1 MILRLKKY
9 FALKAAARIV
19 GALVIVGMGFL
30 SIVQLYT
37 SYKQHYGIAYD
48 DVVPGFLAFIATLFL
63 VGLGIWMIQNAFSSW
78 RDVRQEIDRLEA
90 IQVRPNYWSVMQALR
105 ARKLY
110 GRIKAAKFA
119 AFPFEF
125 PVLTVVASLLGG
137 ADPNAVYKGR
147 PIISYVSN
155 PNHAKWLA
163 WAGADVNVIC
173 DRREGT
179 GVLNEALKYDNVAL
193 AQEWLIAGANPNVAD
208 NDGCTPLFYARSADM
223 ERLLLIHGADP
234 AILDKS
240 GKLAQEKKWSLK
252 NPDCHD
258 DLIAAAEQIKEVKK
272 ELLID

>member
-1 MILRLKKY
+1 MILKIRKY
-9 FALKAAARIV
+9 FALKAALRLAAV
-19 GALVIVGMGFL
+19 PVIVGLGFL
-30 SIVQLYT
+30 SIVQLYA

-48 DVVPGFLAFIATLFL
+48 DVVPGFLAFMATLFL

-78 RDVRQEIDRLEA
+78 RDARQEVDRLEA
-90 IQVRPNYWSVMQALR
+90 IKMRPNYWSVMQALR

-110 GRIKAAKFA
+110 GRIKAAEFA
-119 AFPFEF
+119 VFPFEF
-125 PVLTVVASLLGG
+125 PVITVVASLLGG
-137 ADPNAVYKGR
+137 ADPNAVYKDR

-155 PNHAKWLA
+155 ANHAKWLA

-173 DRREGT
+173 DRREGA
-179 GVLNEALKYDNVAL
+179 GVLKEALKFDNVAL
-193 AQEWLIAGANPNVAD
+193 AQEWLIAGANPNAAD
-208 NDGCTPLFYARSADM
+208 NDGCTPLFYARSAEM

-252 NPDCHD
+252 NPDCHA
-258 DLIAAAEQIKEVKK
+258 DLIAAAEEIKELKK